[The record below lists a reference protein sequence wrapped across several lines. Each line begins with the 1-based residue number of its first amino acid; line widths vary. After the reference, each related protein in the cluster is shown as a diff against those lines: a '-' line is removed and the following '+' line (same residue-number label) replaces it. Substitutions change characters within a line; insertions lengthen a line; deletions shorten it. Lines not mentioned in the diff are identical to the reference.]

1 MRKIA
6 VACCAVAS
14 ALCASGATYYYIG
27 PESASYTDFS
37 NWADANGVA
46 PTTFLN
52 ETLVFT
58 NDAPV
63 TLTGPSNAEKLAASK
78 IRVTKGDVIIK
89 NQTKDY
95 VYIGK
100 SSPAFEVAEGAR
112 LVCSNSYRAY
122 YGSQTL
128 TKTGK
133 GLMEVAGN
141 FDNVGSFVAFNVKE
155 GTLRLAASAGNSQP
169 TINVQKLTVKS
180 GAKLVFRGGYKVANT
195 KGSNAPVTIEEGA
208 SVELEDASGKV
219 ILNGITGGGD
229 ITALPGVA
237 SHLVVGAAQGYT
249 GRISGNLYLGTSVGS
264 AGVFTIDTADYRP
277 DLLGIGSPDGFTF
290 AAGITNFS
298 VRCIDA
304 SAGGTLRLQ
313 DADGNPV
320 SLTAKVSSGSKLH
333 VEGSGNLTVTG
344 SATFVGAKYKAT
356 GVLAVEG
363 PYELSLGD
371 NTAANDFTSETAPMA
386 VRYSDNAS
394 VIFKPGSSHD
404 VRIPV
409 EGNGTLRVKASSGY
423 AVRFHDL
430 RNRKGT
436 SGPLKALGINE
447 NQSAIWD
454 LAGGSAVLPTYYYGK
469 GGGLRFNIVSGG
481 SWHSPAAYASPDTLR
496 TLKMPGFVNTSG
508 AWGWSS
514 IRQTGGEFWT
524 SLGEG
529 LKSLHV
535 RGGTAWVKSQES
547 LAHSDGAIK
556 DGGAAQLLI
565 DGGCVS
571 VPRHKGDDALTLLD
585 GNRAA
590 TTVLCVG
597 SNGAKI
603 RAVDEAPGA
612 SVSFYC
618 DLPVVCATNTATSG
632 LLDVEHSGSI
642 LFSKPM
648 GLNGPV
654 RISDGTYELRASALD
669 PDTRSATGS
678 GLLTLR
684 NATLAP
690 SATSAFADAA
700 VPGGLAFEGGALVT
714 FGSSSNRL
722 SVSSLSCV
730 GPGSAML
737 VYTSKTALP
746 FGEENGPKMTV
757 AEGLSNDAATGAL
770 ALPVYVSTG
779 DSQRHVEFAKYDA
792 LRGIIPFDGYK
803 TSLAETDAS
812 SIAKLSYSTSLA
824 AGTTTSVG
832 GICYVQGARDKYI
845 ELGKGATLK
854 VGNGRDPAAIHF
866 GVCNSLRGEDGTV
879 DFGGSEGIFT
889 IPTSHQG
896 QPNSIGVKL
905 AGTGGVSYFCFNRGH
920 DQKVAVVR
928 ANVYTGGT
936 RIWGVDVY
944 ARNADAFSSGDVY
957 VGRGWCRGGRV
968 LLDAADAVFANNFHL
983 AGRGNSHQTHSDNL
997 GRLYVNYRKGA
1008 LSFAKNATISGNVVL
1023 EESARIT
1030 VADGVT
1036 GVIGGVVSGD
1046 RLEIYKPFSD
1056 YEAGVV
1062 KLTGDNTYTGGTE
1075 VVCSTLSLGGGS
1087 GAGTGAVTLD
1097 NGVLQFENEAAVAFA
1112 NDVKGAGRVRL
1123 AGAAVDFTGDLSKLS
1138 APLELVGG
1146 ARYEF
1151 SSVPPFSTITNLDSR
1166 RAEVTLKSP
1175 GVYDLSNCA
1184 FDGKIRLILEDGAR
1198 IDLGGGVLNVYQFIG
1213 NPASVDGTVKPAV
1226 PCLGTVM
1233 IIR

>member
-6 VACCAVAS
+6 TFGVAFSLVFG
-14 ALCASGATYYYIG
+14 LSGATYYYIG
-27 PESASYTDFS
+27 PEKATYTDFS

-63 TLTGPSNAEKLAASK
+63 TLTGPSNAKDLAASK

-89 NQTKDY
+89 NQTRDY

-122 YGSQTL
+122 FGSQTL

-141 FDNVGSFVAFNVKE
+141 FDAVGSFVAFNIKE

-195 KGSNAPVTIEEGA
+195 NGSNAPVTIEEGA
-208 SVELEDASGKV
+208 VVELENASGNVV
-219 ILNGITGGGD
+219 INGITGAGD
-229 ITALPGVA
+229 ITALPGTA
-237 SHLVVGAAQGYT
+237 SHLVVGSAQGYT
-249 GRISGNLYLGTSVGS
+249 GAISGNLYLGTAVGS
-264 AGVFTIDTADYRP
+264 SGVFTIDAADWRP
-277 DLLGIGSPDGFTF
+277 DLLGIGSPDGFSF
-290 AAGITNFS
+290 APGITNFAI
-298 VRCIDA
+298 RAINA
-304 SAGGTLRLQ
+304 SLGGTLRLS
-313 DADGNPV
+313 DTDGNPV
-320 SLTAKVSSGSKLH
+320 NLTTKVSSGAKLY
-333 VEGSGNLTVTG
+333 VEGAGSLTVTG

-356 GVLAVEG
+356 GTLAVEG

-371 NTAANDFTSETAPMA
+371 NTAANDFTSETVPMA
-386 VRYSDNAS
+386 VRYSDNAT

-409 EGNGTLRVKASSGY
+409 EGNGTLRVKASSGHV
-423 AVRFHDL
+423 VRFHDL

-469 GGGLRFNIVSGG
+469 GGGSRFNIVSGG

-632 LLDVEHSGSI
+632 LLDIEHSGSI
-642 LFSKPM
+642 VFSKPM

-654 RISDGTYELRASALD
+654 RISDGTYGLRAAALD
-669 PDTRSATGS
+669 GTTRSATGT
-678 GLLTLR
+678 GELTLR
-684 NATLAP
+684 NATLTENE
-690 SATSAFADAA
+690 TSVFVDAA
-700 VPGGLAFEGGALVT
+700 VPGGLAFEGGALVN
-714 FGSSSNRL
+714 FGSSSNCL
-722 SVSSLSCV
+722 AVSSLRRV

-737 VYTSKTALP
+737 VYTSKSALP
-746 FGEENGPKMTV
+746 FGEEAGPKMTI
-757 AEGLSNDAATGAL
+757 AEGLANDPDTGAL
-770 ALPVYVSTG
+770 PLPVYLSTG
-779 DSQRHVEFAKYDA
+779 DSQRFVEFAKYDSE
-792 LRGIIPFDGYK
+792 RGIVPFDQYK
-803 TSLAETDAS
+803 TSFTGVDAS
-812 SIAKLSYSTSLA
+812 SILKLSYAYSLA
-824 AGTTTSVG
+824 AGTQTHVG
-832 GICYVQGARDKYI
+832 GICYAQGARDKYI
-845 ELGKGATLK
+845 ELGKGAVLK

-866 GVCNSLRGEDGTV
+866 GICNSLRGGDGTL

-889 IPTSHQG
+889 FPTSHQG
-896 QPNSIGVKL
+896 APNSIGVKL
-905 AGTGGVSYFCFNRGH
+905 AGTAGVSYFCFNRDH
-920 DQKVAVVR
+920 DQKAAIGN

-944 ARNADAFSSGDVY
+944 ANNAGAFSIGDVY

-968 LLDAADAVFANNFHL
+968 ILNVANAVFANNFHL
-983 AGRGNSHQTHSDNL
+983 AGRGNSHETDSDNL

-1008 LSFAKNATISGNVVL
+1008 LSFAKNATVSGNVIL
-1023 EESARIT
+1023 EESTRVTA
-1030 VADGVT
+1030 ADGVT
-1036 GVIGGVVSGD
+1036 GVISGVVSGD
-1046 RLEIYKPFSD
+1046 KLEIYKPFTGYD
-1056 YEAGVV
+1056 AGVV
-1062 KLTGDNTYTGGTE
+1062 KLAGSNTYTGGTD
-1075 VVCSTLSLGGGS
+1075 VVQSTIALERAD
-1087 GAGTGAVTLD
+1087 GAGTGPVVLD
-1097 NGVLQFENEAAVAFA
+1097 KGVLQFENSSFVTFT
-1112 NDVKGAGRVRL
+1112 NDVSGVGCVRL
-1123 AGAAVDFTGDLSKLS
+1123 AGGGVDFTGDLSRLS
-1138 APLELVGG
+1138 ATLELAGG
-1146 ARYEF
+1146 GDYEF
-1151 SSVPPFSTITNLDSR
+1151 TRTPPFQTVTNTSAR

-1175 GVYDLSNCA
+1175 GVYNLAGMSL
-1184 FDGKIRLILEDGAR
+1184 DGKIRLVLEDGAR
-1198 IDLGGGVLNVYQFIG
+1198 IDLGGGVLDVYQFVG
-1213 NPASVDGTVKPAV
+1213 SQAAVNGTVKPAV
-1226 PCLGTVM
+1226 GIGTV
-1233 IIR
+1233 IFIR